1 MLSIYINKTIILG
14 NDEHQIMVTANELK
28 VSRENNSIELHITA
42 VPNAFEKID
51 KSCLFGLQQ
60 ENRGPI
66 LGGEF
71 EDGKNFYLNL
81 KLKKKLNDDF
91 IDFNQDEAFFRESM
105 VTSSSEITSTIFH
118 SLDSWNALSVTQDM
132 DVPANIA
139 GKGSV
144 GFGFNTIWSD
154 LNPPKSQLVDYS
166 HQLETLLLE
175 QEVEFQKYTDRDVW
189 KIQVN
194 HPKESWICQIH
205 LMPEVEMIMV
215 VSHRPKTI
223 PLDSIVLL
231 NEYIARLNYGL
242 VSGGAGVN
250 MDTGELYF
258 KVSGPLVNSESF
270 EATIDFLLR
279 QSTHMYANYLTE
291 VDSLLDETISP
302 KDFLQAREET
312 N

>member
-1 MLSIYINKTIILG
+1 MLSIHINKTIILG

-28 VSRENNSIELHITA
+28 VSRENNSIELHITV
-42 VPNAFEKID
+42 VPNAFERID
-51 KSCLFGLQQ
+51 ENCLFGLQQ

-71 EDGKNFYLNL
+71 EDGKNFHLNL
-81 KLKKKLNDDF
+81 KLKKNLNDEF
-91 IDFNQDEAFFRESM
+91 IDFKKEEAFFKESI
-105 VTSSSEITSTIFH
+105 VTSSSEVTSTIFH

-132 DVPANIA
+132 DVPANLA

-144 GFGFNTIWSD
+144 GFGFKTTWSD
-154 LNPPKSQLVDYS
+154 LESPKSQSADYS
-166 HQLETLLLE
+166 HQLETLLLK
-175 QEVEFQKYTDRDVW
+175 QEVEFQKYSDRDVW

-205 LMPEVEMIMV
+205 LMPEVEMVMV

-223 PLDSIVLL
+223 SLDSIALV

-242 VSGGAGVN
+242 VSGAAGVN

-270 EATIDFLLR
+270 ESTIDYLLR

-312 N
+312 E